1 MRGRDKRYALDQ
13 CALYRCRSREKLF
26 KLLQTTEKRYDE
38 LRAMSNLY
46 RPIKKTKKNGA
57 VRIVYSP
64 HGSLKRVQAR
74 LSDLLMRLAPPD
86 FLMSPVRG
94 RSNIDNAARHRGSK
108 TQHLLDVA
116 DFYPSCSGS
125 KVAEFFSKVLGCP
138 PDVVAI
144 LTWLATKDD
153 ALPQG
158 SPASPILA
166 YWAYREMWDEIDT
179 IAQEGHCTL
188 SVYVDDVTLSG
199 LVVTGATVHRVKR
212 CLRHHGHA
220 VKESKEAAR
229 IDSPVTI
236 TGVVVRRD
244 QLLLPNVQH
253 KERHHLRKALETMA
267 IGMERAKVEASLAGK
282 DEVARQISKRN
293 IGG

>member
-1 MRGRDKRYALDQ
+1 MGGRDKRYALDQ
-13 CALYRCRSREKLF
+13 CALFRCQTRPKLF

-38 LRAMSNLY
+38 LQSMPNLY
-46 RPIKKTKKNGA
+46 RPIKKTKKSGA

-64 HGSLKRVQAR
+64 HGSLKRIQAR
-74 LSDLLMRLAPPD
+74 LSELLMRLAPPD

-94 RSNIDNAARHRGSK
+94 RSNIDNAARHRGSRMY
-108 TQHLLDVA
+108 HLLDVA
-116 DFYPSCSGS
+116 DFYPSCSGN
-125 KVAEFFSKVLGCP
+125 KIAEFFGKVLECP
-138 PDVVAI
+138 PDIVAI

-166 YWAYREMWDEIDT
+166 YWAYRDMWDEIDR
-179 IAQEGHCTL
+179 IARDAHCTL
-188 SVYVDDVTLSG
+188 SVYVDDITLSG
-199 LVVTGATVHRVKR
+199 LVVRRTTVHRIKA
-212 CLRHHGHA
+212 CLLHHGHA

-236 TGVVVRRD
+236 TGVVVRGD

-253 KERHHLRKALETMA
+253 KQRYQLRKALETMA
-267 IGMERAKVEASLAGK
+267 PGAERAKVEASLGGK
-282 DEVARQISKRN
+282 DEVARQISKKN
-293 IGG
+293 VGS